1 MTQVQCSDSVS
12 VPLDNDWTYIGV
24 LIDRSGSMI
33 NLNPSV
39 VSKELTQFIKD
50 QTGGKVTVSAAR
62 FDNIYELFIKN
73 ELAQNVSITEND
85 IMPRNNTAFF
95 QSFCRLI
102 DDIGKELSEMT
113 DVRPGKILIIVLTDG
128 EENASEGIYA
138 GEAGRK
144 LLFEKINHQ
153 QDVYNWVFFFMG
165 TNIDAIK
172 IGSNIGIS
180 STTCINFANNQ
191 NNCSK
196 VIQSASAQV
205 KNLRSVSALKF
216 KNRNEMN
223 SCAAFTD
230 KQRID
235 SSNIN

>member
-1 MTQVQCSDSVS
+1 ME
-12 VPLDNDWTYIGV
+12 VPLDYDWTHIGV
-24 LIDRSGSMI
+24 LVDRSGSMI
-33 NLNPSV
+33 NLNPEV

-62 FDNIYELFIKN
+62 FDNQYELFITN
-73 ELAQNVSITEND
+73 ELAQNVSITAKD
-85 IMPRNNTAFF
+85 IEPRNTTAFF

-102 DDIGKELSEMT
+102 DDMGKELSEMT
-113 DVRPGKILIIVLTDG
+113 DVRPGKILVVILTDG

-138 GEAGRK
+138 GEGGRK

-172 IGSNIGIS
+172 VGNNIGIS
-180 STTCINFANNQ
+180 PATCINFANNQ

-196 VIQSASAQV
+196 VIQSASTQI
-205 KNLRSVSALKF
+205 KNLRSISGLRFQRRENVELY
-216 KNRNEMN
+216 
-223 SCAAFTD
+223 AAFTD
-230 KQRID
+230 TQRLE
-235 SSNIN
+235 SANIN

>member
-1 MTQVQCSDSVS
+1 MTQVA
-12 VPLDNDWTYIGV
+12 LDYDWTYIGV
-24 LIDRSGSMI
+24 LVDRSGSMI
-33 NLNPSV
+33 NLNPEI

-62 FDNIYELFIKN
+62 FDNEYELFIKN
-73 ELAQNVSITEND
+73 ELAQNVCITEKD
-85 IMPRNNTAFF
+85 IMPRNTTAFF

-102 DDIGKELSEMT
+102 DDIGKEISEMT

-128 EENASEGIYA
+128 DENASEGIYA
-138 GEAGRK
+138 GENGRK

-180 STTCINFANNQ
+180 PNTCINFANNQ

-196 VIQSASAQV
+196 VIRSASTQV
-205 KNLRSVSALKF
+205 KSLRSVSKQQF
-216 KNRNEMN
+216 KNRDELN

>member
-1 MTQVQCSDSVS
+1 MTQV
-12 VPLDNDWTYIGV
+12 PLDYDWTYIGV
-24 LIDRSGSMI
+24 LIDRSGSMQT
-33 NLNPSV
+33 LNPSV

-62 FDNIYELFIKN
+62 FDNEYELFIKN
-73 ELAQNVSITEND
+73 ELAQNILITEND
-85 IMPRNNTAFF
+85 IKPRNMTAFF

-113 DVRPGKILIIVLTDG
+113 DVRPGKVLIVVLTDG
-128 EENASEGIYA
+128 EENSSEGIYA
-138 GEAGRK
+138 GEEGRK

-172 IGSNIGIS
+172 IGNNIGIAP
-180 STTCINFANNQ
+180 TTCINFANNQ
-191 NNCSK
+191 DNCSK

-205 KNLRSVSALKF
+205 KNLRSVSETKY
-216 KNRNEMN
+216 KNRHEIN
-223 SCAAFTD
+223 SSAAFTS
-230 KQRID
+230 KQRYD
-235 SSNIN
+235 SSQIQ

>member
-1 MTQVQCSDSVS
+1 MTQV
-12 VPLDNDWTYIGV
+12 PLDYDWTHIGV
-24 LIDRSGSMI
+24 LVDRSGSMI
-33 NLNPSV
+33 NLNPAV

-62 FDNIYELFIKN
+62 FDSVYELFIKN
-73 ELAQNVSITEND
+73 ELAQNVCITEND
-85 IMPRNNTAFF
+85 IMPRNTTAFF

-102 DDIGKELSEMT
+102 DDIGQELSEMT
-113 DVRPGKILIIVLTDG
+113 DVRPGKILIVVLTDG
-128 EENASEGIYA
+128 DENASEGIYA
-138 GEAGRK
+138 GEGGRK

-172 IGSNIGIS
+172 VGNNIGIS
-180 STTCINFANNQ
+180 PATCINFANNQ

-205 KNLRSVSALKF
+205 KNVRSISALKF
-216 KNRNEMN
+216 QRRGDVE
-223 SCAAFTD
+223 SSAAFTN

-235 SSNIN
+235 SSNID

>member
-1 MTQVQCSDSVS
+1 MTQV
-12 VPLDNDWTYIGV
+12 PLDYDWTHIGV
-24 LIDRSGSMI
+24 LVDRSGSMQT
-33 NLNPSV
+33 LNPAV

-62 FDNIYELFIKN
+62 FDNVYELFIKN

-85 IMPRNNTAFF
+85 ITPRNTTAFY

-102 DDIGKELSEMT
+102 DDIGTELSEMT
-113 DVRPGKILIIVLTDG
+113 DVRPGKILIVVLTDG
-128 EENASEGIYA
+128 AENASEGIYA
-138 GEAGRK
+138 GEDGRK

-172 IGSNIGIS
+172 IGNNIGIAP
-180 STTCINFANNQ
+180 TTCINFANNQ

-205 KNLRSVSALKF
+205 KNLRSVSELRF
-216 KNRNEMN
+216 KNRGEIN

-235 SSNIN
+235 SANIN